1 MYFFNIFYF
10 YFVSD
15 LCKSFPAV
23 NGRLCY
29 SFPFVREIK
38 GGIDQRE
45 DLMELLDTA
54 IPDFPADFVLWKIDR
69 AGRSARYRFLA
80 MPVRGGRSPFK
91 LRRANDDVQFGER
104 KYAWLVEE
112 VRALRGFAER
122 IQLDTKFR
130 DETIR
135 GNSPQSGDIRCTD
148 RGKQ

>member
-1 MYFFNIFYF
+1 MEDCVTLSHLFAE
-10 YFVSD
+10 
-15 LCKSFPAV
+15 L
-23 NGRLCY
+23 
-29 SFPFVREIK
+29 RE
-38 GGIDQRE
+38 GIDQRE
-45 DLMELLDTA
+45 DSMKLLAIPT

-69 AGRSARYRFLA
+69 AGRSTRYRFLA
-80 MPVRGGRSPFK
+80 
-91 LRRANDDVQFGER
+91 RRAQALSNYGANDDVQFGER

-135 GNSPQSGDIRCTD
+135 GNSPQSEDIRCID